1 MAPEPLRRHTVETIR
16 IDRVHRR
23 RSWICTVEELKRQPE
38 LLEAAAHG
46 RETEVPAQH
55 RTPAVRPRHVPRAV
69 LPPRHQIEV
78 VADEPDRLHAHEPV
92 RSRSGTVLRP
102 ALLTAEAAE
111 TRRPFLQPR
120 FKAAFFRTNLAG
132 TPLSNP
138 PHLMR
143 TRPSERA
150 TGKLHAAGEHHRNE
164 HERAEPS
171 HVDLP
176 FQWPLRNYQP
186 TKLASLPEG
195 RAELAD
201 LRRGGAPLPLSG
213 HAPEAVGPPP
223 DA

>member
-23 RSWICTVEELKRQPE
+23 RSWICAVEELKRQPE
-38 LLEAAAHG
+38 LLETAAHS

-78 VADEPDRLHAHEPV
+78 VADEPNRLHAHEPV

-102 ALLTAEAAE
+102 ALLAAEAAE

-143 TRPSERA
+143 TRPLRRA

-176 FQWPLRNYQP
+176 SNGRSAIINPRSRSSQP
-186 TKLASLPEG
+186 
-195 RAELAD
+195 RV
-201 LRRGGAPLPLSG
+201 GAAHFMDRP
-213 HAPEAVGPPP
+213 
-223 DA
+223 